1 MPVAVPPDLQEKR
14 EQFDRAIF
22 LYENTA
28 AYKLFGYAVATANV
42 LLQAGLLARAWSLPI
57 RPAAHLAAL
66 VTAYLAADLVN
77 GLVHM
82 YMDNN
87 DDYVSPAGPLIA
99 GFHLH
104 HKLPRYAD
112 RSLPGVY
119 FLETGSKVWLA
130 PCLAAGL
137 VFSLRPGA
145 EPFSVYALAYFGVL
159 SSVAEVS
166 HYLVHNSLS
175 PAAAALARA
184 GLLLSKRRHGR
195 HHTEDNVSYTFLNG
209 FTDPVVDFIARKLYS
224 GYKNGTDLHY
234 ANYKAPGRR

>member
-1 MPVAVPPDLQEKR
+1 
-14 EQFDRAIF
+14 
-22 LYENTA
+22 
-28 AYKLFGYAVATANV
+28 
-42 LLQAGLLARAWSLPI
+42 
-57 RPAAHLAAL
+57 
-66 VTAYLAADLVN
+66 DLVN

-104 HKLPRYAD
+104 HKLPRYTD
-112 RSLPGVY
+112 RPLPEVY
-119 FLETGSKVWLA
+119 FLESGSKVWLA

-137 VFSLRPGA
+137 FFSLRPEA
-145 EPFSVYALAYFGVL
+145 NPFAVYALAYFGVL

-166 HYLVHNSLS
+166 HYLAHNSLS

-209 FTDPVVDFIARKLYS
+209 FTDPVVDLIARKLYS

-234 ANYKAPGRR
+234 VNYKAAGRR